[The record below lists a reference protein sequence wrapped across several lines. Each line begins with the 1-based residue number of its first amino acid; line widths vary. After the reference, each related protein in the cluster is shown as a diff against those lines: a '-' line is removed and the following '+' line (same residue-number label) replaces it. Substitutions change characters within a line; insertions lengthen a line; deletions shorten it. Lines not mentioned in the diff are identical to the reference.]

1 MGDSSSI
8 APYSP
13 APTPQHAAREES
25 MPDLFEI
32 IESTRAMRR
41 LKPDPVPDDL
51 IAKILRAG
59 SCAPNGGNTQK
70 WRFFVIKD
78 PKIKKG
84 GAGRGKKALD
94 RMIGARQPP
103 RQPPPGGTNGHH
115 PPPPAPGG
123 NST

>member
-8 APYSP
+8 APYSHSH
-13 APTPQHAAREES
+13 APQHAAREES

-41 LKPDPVPDDL
+41 LKPDPVPDEL

-70 WRFFVIKD
+70 WRCLLL
-78 PKIKKG
+78 KG
-84 GAGRGKKALD
+84 PPHKQAEAD
-94 RMIGARQPP
+94 REQKGL
-103 RQPPPGGTNGHH
+103 HH
-115 PPPPAPGG
+115 TLATPHLPPPPPPP
-123 NST
+123 

>member
-13 APTPQHAAREES
+13 APTPQHVAREES

-41 LKPDPVPDDL
+41 LKPDPVPDEL

-70 WRFFVIKD
+70 WRFPVIQD
-78 PKIKKG
+78 PKSHKTG
-84 GAGRGKKALD
+84 HAWYKKALEEGL
-94 RMIGARQPP
+94 GAPY
-103 RQPPPGGTNGHH
+103 
-115 PPPPAPGG
+115 
-123 NST
+123 

>member
-51 IAKILRAG
+51 VAKILRAG

-70 WRFFVIKD
+70 WRFLGVQH
-78 PKIKKG
+78 PQVKKKV
-84 GAGRGKKALD
+84 RGLYKKALGKED
-94 RMIGARQPP
+94 GP
-103 RQPPPGGTNGHH
+103 RELTR
-115 PPPPAPGG
+115 PPPPAPTQDTRPPTA
-123 NST
+123 SCACHL